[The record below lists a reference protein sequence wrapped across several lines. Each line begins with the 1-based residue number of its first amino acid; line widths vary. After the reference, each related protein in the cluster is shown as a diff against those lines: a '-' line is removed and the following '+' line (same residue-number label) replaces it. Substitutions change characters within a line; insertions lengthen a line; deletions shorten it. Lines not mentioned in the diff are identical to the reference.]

1 MISVS
6 SATLAKI
13 SKDELVPMKVIDDN
27 CRDLDCEVQDVIVH
41 VKEPTKEIV
50 GLIYL
55 FCYLN

>member
-13 SKDELVPMKVIDDN
+13 SKNELVPMKVIDDN